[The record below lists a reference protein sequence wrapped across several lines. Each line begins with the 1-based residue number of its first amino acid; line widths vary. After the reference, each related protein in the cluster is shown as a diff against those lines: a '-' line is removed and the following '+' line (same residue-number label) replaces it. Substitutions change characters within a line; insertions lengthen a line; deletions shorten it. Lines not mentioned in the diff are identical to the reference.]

1 MSRVPVT
8 VLTGFL
14 GAGKTTLLRSL
25 LTQADG
31 RRIAVIVNE
40 FGDAGFDG
48 GLVEECAAK
57 ACAPGDIV
65 ELTNGCICCTV
76 ADDFIPT
83 MDKLLARDRPLDA
96 IVIETSGLAL
106 PQPLLKAFDWPA
118 VRTRAT
124 VDGVVTVVDALALS
138 EGRVTID
145 EDAVAAQRAADDSL
159 DHDDPIEEVFEDQLA
174 CADLVVL
181 SKSDLV
187 SPAALAGI
195 EARLKSVLRPG
206 VNIVR
211 SKGDLAAPVLIGLNA
226 AAEDDMAARAG
237 HHGEEEEHDHDDFD
251 SIVVMPSAAASV
263 DAMRVRVSDALNLTG
278 VLRVKGHARIAD
290 KAAPIVVQG
299 VGGRVDLAFARPDV
313 KQAEHLVVIGLK
325 GFDGDAVRRALAGV
339 AKDFRTDASEARQ
352 QRQHRRWRRRPRS
365 RAGRPPTSSC
375 CRRQTAISRHS
386 VRPMRRWPADFPS
399 VRLTNL
405 LALGHPASVD
415 LYVERTLCQARIVV
429 LRMLG
434 GESYWPHGVE
444 SLRADALRRG
454 ALFACIPGEMDWN
467 AALAARGTL
476 GSDETHALW
485 RYCSEGGVENAEL
498 ALRFAAHLIGHGEAP
513 PRARPMPSAG
523 FWRGEPAND
532 ERPNA
537 IVIFYRALVAGGDTA
552 GDRCAAGGASDAW
565 PQCRVPVRHQPEG

>member
-263 DAMRVRVSDALNLTG
+263 DAMRARVSNALNLTG

-339 AKDFRTDASEARQ
+339 AKDFHTDAPEARQ
-352 QRQHRRWRRRPRS
+352 QRQYRRWRRRPRS
-365 RAGRPPTSSC
+365 RAGARRHRRAVGGRQRP
-375 CRRQTAISRHS
+375 RGI
-386 VRPMRRWPADFPS
+386 
-399 VRLTNL
+399 
-405 LALGHPASVD
+405 
-415 LYVERTLCQARIVV
+415 
-429 LRMLG
+429 
-434 GESYWPHGVE
+434 
-444 SLRADALRRG
+444 RRG
-454 ALFACIPGEMDWN
+454 LCDAGRQLSER
-467 AALAARGTL
+467 AADQSAGARASGFRRSLCRAYAVPSQDCGAPDARRRKLLAARRRKP
-476 GSDETHALW
+476 AQ
-485 RYCSEGGVENAEL
+485 
-498 ALRFAAHLIGHGEAP
+498 
-513 PRARPMPSAG
+513 PM
-523 FWRGEPAND
+523 
-532 ERPNA
+532 
-537 IVIFYRALVAGGDTA
+537 
-552 GDRCAAGGASDAW
+552 RCAAGRCSHAYPARWTGTPRWRRAARSEATKPMRSGAIAARAASRMQNSRYVS
-565 PQCRVPVRHQPEG
+565 PRI

>member
-83 MDKLLARDRPLDA
+83 MDKLLSRDRPLDA

-106 PQPLLKAFDWPA
+106 PQPLLKAFAWPA

-124 VDGVVTVVDALALS
+124 VDGVVTIVDALALS
-138 EGRVTID
+138 EGRVTLD
-145 EDAVAAQRAADDSL
+145 EGAVAAQRAADDSI

-187 SPAALAGI
+187 SSDALAEI
-195 EARLKSVLRPG
+195 ECRLATVLRPG
-206 VNIVR
+206 VRIVR
-211 SKGDLAAPVLIGLNA
+211 SHGALLPAVLIGLNS
-226 AAEDDMAARAG
+226 AAEDDMAARVG

-251 SIVVMPSAAASV
+251 SIVVKPSPADSV
-263 DAMRVRVSDALNLTG
+263 DAMRLRVSDALSLTG
-278 VLRVKGHARIAD
+278 VLRVKGHARID
-290 KAAPIVVQG
+290 NRPSPVVVQA
-299 VGGRVDLAFARPDV
+299 VGTRVDLSFARPDV

-325 GFDGDAVRRALAGV
+325 GFDGDAVRRALVG
-339 AKDFRTDASEARQ
+339 
-352 QRQHRRWRRRPRS
+352 
-365 RAGRPPTSSC
+365 
-375 CRRQTAISRHS
+375 
-386 VRPMRRWPADFPS
+386 
-399 VRLTNL
+399 
-405 LALGHPASVD
+405 
-415 LYVERTLCQARIVV
+415 
-429 LRMLG
+429 
-434 GESYWPHGVE
+434 
-444 SLRADALRRG
+444 
-454 ALFACIPGEMDWN
+454 
-467 AALAARGTL
+467 
-476 GSDETHALW
+476 
-485 RYCSEGGVENAEL
+485 
-498 ALRFAAHLIGHGEAP
+498 
-513 PRARPMPSAG
+513 
-523 FWRGEPAND
+523 
-532 ERPNA
+532 
-537 IVIFYRALVAGGDTA
+537 
-552 GDRCAAGGASDAW
+552 
-565 PQCRVPVRHQPEG
+565 

>member
-76 ADDFIPT
+76 AEDFLPT
-83 MDKLLARDRPLDA
+83 MEKLLSRDRPLDA

-106 PQPLLKAFDWPA
+106 PQPLLKAFAWPA

-145 EDAVAAQRAADDSL
+145 EAAVAAQRAADSSV

-187 SPAALAGI
+187 SPDALTVI
-195 EARLKSVLRPG
+195 EARLAAVLRPG
-206 VNIVR
+206 VRIVR
-211 SKGDLAAPVLIGLNA
+211 SHGTLAPLVLIGLNS
-226 AAEDDMAARAG
+226 AAEDDMAARVG

-251 SIVVMPSAAASV
+251 SIVVTPSPANSV
-263 DAMRVRVSDALNLTG
+263 DAIRARVSDALNLSG
-278 VLRVKGHARIAD
+278 VLRVKGHARISD
-290 KAAPIVVQG
+290 KAAPIVVQA
-299 VGGRVDLAFARPDV
+299 VGSRVELSFGRPGV
-313 KQAEHLVVIGLK
+313 KQSEHLVVIGLK
-325 GFDGDAVRRALAGV
+325 GFDSEAARRALAG
-339 AKDFRTDASEARQ
+339 
-352 QRQHRRWRRRPRS
+352 
-365 RAGRPPTSSC
+365 
-375 CRRQTAISRHS
+375 
-386 VRPMRRWPADFPS
+386 
-399 VRLTNL
+399 
-405 LALGHPASVD
+405 
-415 LYVERTLCQARIVV
+415 
-429 LRMLG
+429 
-434 GESYWPHGVE
+434 
-444 SLRADALRRG
+444 
-454 ALFACIPGEMDWN
+454 
-467 AALAARGTL
+467 
-476 GSDETHALW
+476 
-485 RYCSEGGVENAEL
+485 
-498 ALRFAAHLIGHGEAP
+498 
-513 PRARPMPSAG
+513 
-523 FWRGEPAND
+523 
-532 ERPNA
+532 
-537 IVIFYRALVAGGDTA
+537 
-552 GDRCAAGGASDAW
+552 
-565 PQCRVPVRHQPEG
+565 

>member
-57 ACAPGDIV
+57 ACAPGDII

-83 MDKLLARDRPLDA
+83 MDKLLSRDRPLDA

-106 PQPLLKAFDWPA
+106 PQPLLKAFAWPD

-145 EDAVAAQRAADDSL
+145 EDAVAAQRAADGAV

-187 SPAALAGI
+187 SPEALSQI
-195 EARLKSVLRPG
+195 EARLTAVLRPG
-206 VNIVR
+206 VRIVR
-211 SKGDLAAPVLIGLNA
+211 SQGTLAPLVLIGLNS
-226 AAEDDMAARAG
+226 AAEDDMKARAG
-237 HHGEEEEHDHDDFD
+237 HHGEDEEHDHDDFD
-251 SIVVMPSAAASV
+251 SIVVTPPPADSIE
-263 DAMRVRVSDALNLTG
+263 AMRSRVNNALNLTG
-278 VLRVKGHARIAD
+278 VLRVKGHARITD
-290 KAAPIVVQG
+290 KSAPIVVQG
-299 VGGRVDLAFARPDV
+299 VGGRVELSFGRPDV

-325 GFDGDAVRRALAGV
+325 GFDGDAARRALAG
-339 AKDFRTDASEARQ
+339 
-352 QRQHRRWRRRPRS
+352 
-365 RAGRPPTSSC
+365 
-375 CRRQTAISRHS
+375 
-386 VRPMRRWPADFPS
+386 
-399 VRLTNL
+399 
-405 LALGHPASVD
+405 
-415 LYVERTLCQARIVV
+415 
-429 LRMLG
+429 
-434 GESYWPHGVE
+434 
-444 SLRADALRRG
+444 
-454 ALFACIPGEMDWN
+454 
-467 AALAARGTL
+467 
-476 GSDETHALW
+476 
-485 RYCSEGGVENAEL
+485 
-498 ALRFAAHLIGHGEAP
+498 
-513 PRARPMPSAG
+513 
-523 FWRGEPAND
+523 
-532 ERPNA
+532 
-537 IVIFYRALVAGGDTA
+537 
-552 GDRCAAGGASDAW
+552 
-565 PQCRVPVRHQPEG
+565 